1 LPADDLDRPALYQH
15 QRQVRRFRE
24 THKATLSWKFAPN
37 KMVYATYSTGYRPG
51 GLNRRTGI
59 LPYKSDTL
67 DNFEIGWKTSWFD
80 RKLTIGGAVFI
91 EKWKK
96 LQFGL
101 SPVGQAGVT
110 NIYNAGDARV
120 HGIEGNFDWRM
131 GGFQLSGS
139 GTYVDAKLT
148 TDFCQFDA
156 AGNSVCVPGVV
167 PAAARGTRLPIQ
179 PKFKGSATARYN
191 FRLGSI
197 DAYVQGSVLHQ
208 SNSRTFLTDAEYAA
222 VGPTPAFTTADFA
235 VGGQLGD
242 MTFQIHPERLRRAR
256 GTEP

>member
-1 LPADDLDRPALYQH
+1 MPQIRIANRPALYQH

-101 SPVGQAGVT
+101 SPVG
-110 NIYNAGDARV
+110 
-120 HGIEGNFDWRM
+120 
-131 GGFQLSGS
+131 GG
-139 GTYVDAKLT
+139 
-148 TDFCQFDA
+148 
-156 AGNSVCVPGVV
+156 
-167 PAAARGTRLPIQ
+167 R
-179 PKFKGSATARYN
+179 
-191 FRLGSI
+191 
-197 DAYVQGSVLHQ
+197 HQ
-208 SNSRTFLTDAEYAA
+208 HLQR
-222 VGPTPAFTTADFA
+222 
-235 VGGQLGD
+235 
-242 MTFQIHPERLRRAR
+242 RRRACTGSRATSTGGWADSSFPVR
-256 GTEP
+256 GRMSMPS

>member
-1 LPADDLDRPALYQH
+1 LC
-15 QRQVRRFRE
+15 RR
-24 THKATLSWKFAPN
+24 
-37 KMVYATYSTGYRPG
+37 
-51 GLNRRTGI
+51 RR
-59 LPYKSDTL
+59 
-67 DNFEIGWKTSWFD
+67 
-80 RKLTIGGAVFI
+80 GA
-91 EKWKK
+91 
-96 LQFGL
+96 
-101 SPVGQAGVT
+101 
-110 NIYNAGDARV
+110 
-120 HGIEGNFDWRM
+120 
-131 GGFQLSGS
+131 
-139 GTYVDAKLT
+139 
-148 TDFCQFDA
+148 
-156 AGNSVCVPGVV
+156 
-167 PAAARGTRLPIQ
+167 RLPIQ

>member
-1 LPADDLDRPALYQH
+1 LPADDRPTGPVPTSTASSSI
-15 QRQVRRFRE
+15 RE

-110 NIYNAGDARV
+110 NIYNAGDARARDRGQLRLADGRIPAFRFGDV
-120 HGIEGNFDWRM
+120 CRCQADHGLLPVRC
-131 GGFQLSGS
+131 GGQQR
-139 GTYVDAKLT
+139 VR
-148 TDFCQFDA
+148 
-156 AGNSVCVPGVV
+156 AGRCAGGGAGHA
-167 PAAARGTRLPIQ
+167 PADPAE
-179 PKFKGSATARYN
+179 
-191 FRLGSI
+191 
-197 DAYVQGSVLHQ
+197 VQGIGHRALQ
-208 SNSRTFLTDAEYAA
+208 LPAGFDRRLRTGIGAASEQFADVLTDAEYAA